1 MSHHTVFRSV
11 RVSILEILF
20 LRSTNLSRAL
30 GSGFHGT
37 EPKTDT
43 SNLDFNI
50 ADSGV
55 EFDENAVEDTSLMKM
70 DAHIIPL
77 EKLVER
83 FNSDLTKGLSNDTV
97 TQQHAIFGQN
107 KLTPSRPPSLLWMFI
122 KQLLIGFNGVLWL
135 ATLFA
140 FLSYVC
146 SFLFFHSKNYP
157 C

>member
-1 MSHHTVFRSV
+1 MIIPLWTCHQQSAKVSHCNLIRSV
-11 RVSILEILF
+11 RDF
-20 LRSTNLSRAL
+20 
-30 GSGFHGT
+30 
-37 EPKTDT
+37 
-43 SNLDFNI
+43 NLDFNTV
-50 ADSGV
+50 DFEV

-70 DAHIIPL
+70 DTHIIPL

-97 TQQHAIFGQN
+97 TQHRATYGQN

-140 FLSYVC
+140 FLTYV
-146 SFLFFHSKNYP
+146 SSLFFFFHSNIVIP
-157 C
+157 NDSSAFL